1 MAQDLLLLGGLVLD
15 RYFSVTAWPRRGQD
29 GYFSREE
36 TFVGGCAANMAVT
49 IHNLGGQAHVVSC
62 LGDDPAGET
71 IRRYWAAH
79 GLSQR
84 FLPTQRGETGSCLVF
99 SEPDGER
106 TFLTRKGVE
115 LAFPPDLA
123 AQVAAARPAW
133 VGVTGYYLL
142 GEDRGRVLRTL
153 SALREQGTGILFDP
167 SPLVGD
173 IPPAQREEMVALA
186 HLLTPNDSEL
196 AALGGPERISQLT
209 AAGKTVLWKQG
220 SRGGLVCAP
229 TEQFPY
235 APTPCTPVDTTG
247 AGDSFSGGLLF
258 ALAQGRPLDEAVR
271 VAAWCAAQTV
281 QVHGPHG
288 FWQRESGTPV

>member
-84 FLPTQRGETGSCLVF
+84 FLPTRRGETGSCLVF

-153 SALREQGTGILFDP
+153 SALRAQGTGILFDP

-173 IPPAQREEMVALA
+173 IPPAQREGDGVPGPPPHPQRQRAGRPGRSGEDPPA
-186 HLLTPNDSEL
+186 D
-196 AALGGPERISQLT
+196 GGGKDRPVE
-209 AAGKTVLWKQG
+209 AGQPGRPGVRPGGAVSLCPDPLHPG
-220 SRGGLVCAP
+220 GHHRGGGQLFRRP
-229 TEQFPY
+229 P
-235 APTPCTPVDTTG
+235 
-247 AGDSFSGGLLF
+247 LL
-258 ALAQGRPLDEAVR
+258 P
-271 VAAWCAAQTV
+271 
-281 QVHGPHG
+281 GPG
-288 FWQRESGTPV
+288 SAFG